1 MEILGLPLAS
11 LITLLVAVLVLLAL
25 GFAFMRTLTRWIVK
39 VPPDK
44 ALIVFGVGTKSQVTV
59 MRKVPDPDSKDP
71 GDAYKLV
78 EKVVEVRFK
87 IVRGGAVLVIPALQ
101 ECKTLDLGIITLD
114 VKVEDVLS
122 SQAVPITVDGIAQI
136 KVGGDMT
143 YIATAAEQL
152 LDKGEQGIQHV
163 ARETL
168 MGHLR
173 SIIGLLTVE
182 ETYKDREKFSQ
193 RVQEVAVEDMAGMGI
208 EIKSFVIKDIDDKEG
223 YIKALG
229 ALEIQ
234 AKLRDERIAKADANR
249 IAREKEAQQDL
260 AGTTAELERDRLVHE
275 QTEATNL
282 REVAKNLAVELAN
295 QNKEREVAEQ
305 RALAVTQQKQAE
317 VIVPAEAEANAK
329 RIVADGE
336 RQKIEIT
343 AEANAKAAE
352 TNARGTANAVKL
364 QADATSEATR
374 KTKTAEADGNRAVL
388 LAEAAGNE
396 AKLLA
401 EAKGRLEIANAVAA
415 QGQVNL
421 IRELA
426 LAMITGDV
434 DKAKAFAG
442 AIAGVGEKV
451 SIVQFAGGNEDGSQ
465 PNALMGLLQGLPK
478 MGAILNAETKALTGQ
493 NIEAFLER
501 ALTLVRTAGKMQ
513 DGTAVVKPEKTA
525 RTNKTADKV
534 EPPATIPVFV
544 STPVEEPPA
553 PTVEPVKAKP
563 PRSKRGKE

>member
-1 MEILGLPLAS
+1 MTSE
-11 LITLLVAVLVLLAL
+11 V
-25 GFAFMRTLTRWIVK
+25 
-39 VPPDK
+39 D
-44 ALIVFGVGTKSQVTV
+44 
-59 MRKVPDPDSKDP
+59 
-71 GDAYKLV
+71 
-78 EKVVEVRFK
+78 VRFK
-87 IVRGGAVLVIPALQ
+87 IVRGGAVLVVPAFQ

-152 LDKGEQGIQHV
+152 LNKGEAGIQHV

-182 ETYKDREKFSQ
+182 QTYKDRELFSQ

-229 ALEIQ
+229 AVEIQ

-249 IAREKEAQQDL
+249 EAREKEAQQDL
-260 AGTTAELERDRLVHE
+260 AAQTAELERDRQVHE
-275 QTEATNL
+275 KTEATNL
-282 REVAKNLAVELAN
+282 REVAKNLAVALAT
-295 QNKEREVAEQ
+295 QNKDRQVAEQ

-329 RIVADGE
+329 RIVAEGE

-352 TNARGTANAVKL
+352 TAANGTAKAVKL
-364 QADATSEATR
+364 AADATAEATR
-374 KTKTAEADGNRAVL
+374 KTKTAEADGNQAIL
-388 LAEAAGNE
+388 LAEAQGTR

-401 EAKGRLEIANAVAA
+401 EAEGKLELANAVAA

-421 IRELA
+421 VRELA

-434 DKAKAFAG
+434 DKAKAFAE

-451 SIVQFAGGNEDGSQ
+451 NIVQFAGGNEGGSQ
-465 PNALMGLLQGLPK
+465 PNALMGLLQGLPE
-478 MGAILNAETKALTGQ
+478 MGAILNAKTQALTGQ

-513 DGTAVVKPEKTA
+513 DGTAVVEPKKTTRA
-525 RTNKTADKV
+525 KAADKA
-534 EPPATIPVFV
+534 EPPATIPMTVFV
-544 STPVEEPPA
+544 PIEA
-553 PTVEPVKAKP
+553 PTVVATTPSKP
-563 PRSKRGKE
+563 PRQRKTS